1 MSNLENIKN
10 RILEDAKIS
19 SEEILRTAR
28 EDELRL
34 IESREKEARVL
45 ERQQLDRAKRE
56 SSANTERM
64 ISSAQLKVRND
75 KLAAKQK
82 VIEDIFERAI
92 NALNTMDRES
102 FEDYLVSKIAP
113 MDISGEETLIL
124 SKEFIS
130 DLDKEKKDKETSTN
144 NLVKII
150 KNKVTNTSGVEG
162 LIKRINNELKSKGKN
177 GNISVS
183 KVPGDFQ
190 GGFIL
195 EKDGVHIN
203 NTFEALVNSMRDEME
218 YEVAKILFE

>member
-1 MSNLENIKN
+1 MSNLENIKS
-10 RILEDAKIS
+10 RILEDAKMS
-19 SEEILRTAR
+19 SEEILKAAR
-28 EDELRL
+28 EEEQRL
-34 IESREKEARVL
+34 MESKEKEAKLL
-45 ERQQLDRAKRE
+45 ESERLDRAKRE
-56 SSANTERM
+56 SDAKKERI
-64 ISSAQLKVRND
+64 ISGAQLKVRND

-102 FEDYLVSKIAP
+102 FEDYLVSKIAA

-130 DLDKEKKDKETSTN
+130 ALEKERKDKEASSN
-144 NLVKII
+144 NFVKMV
-150 KNKVTNTSGVEG
+150 KNRVTNSSGIER
-162 LIKRINNELKSKGKN
+162 LIKRINNELKSRGKN
-177 GNISVS
+177 GNISIS
-183 KVPGDFQ
+183 KIPGDFQ

-218 YEVAKILFE
+218 YEIAKILFE